1 MGRPLREST
10 IVIAL
15 LLVVVVGSKQFT
27 ESVILGELATQ
38 ALAAQGLKAEHK
50 RELGGTR
57 LLFEA
62 LRSGQI
68 DVYPEYTGTLQ
79 QELVPGAT
87 DLKAA
92 LDKLGIH
99 LGGPLG
105 FDDSYAIGMQREVAA
120 RLRIATIS
128 DLRGHP
134 ELQLG
139 FSNEFM
145 QRKDGWPRVREV
157 YGLPQAARGL
167 DHSLAYGA
175 LRSGAIAAVDLY
187 STDAEIRKNDLIV
200 LRDDQAAFP
209 RYEAVLL
216 SRKGLAPEASRALE
230 RLEGLINQQEMID
243 LNARVLIDH
252 VPERQAASELLQRK
266 LQLQPASAS
275 DGLAARLW
283 KRTREHLFLVALSLG
298 AAILFAI
305 PLGVISF
312 RRWRL
317 GAFILGATGLV
328 QTIPSLALLVF
339 MIPLLGI
346 GEGPAIVALFLY
358 SLLPIARGTHSG
370 LTGIAPELIE
380 SAHALGL
387 PPGAVLRRVELPL
400 ASRSILAG
408 IKTAA
413 VICVGT
419 ATLGALIGAGGYG
432 QTILTGIRLADTS
445 LILEGAIPAAVLALV
460 VEALFNL
467 LERFVV
473 PRGLRL

>member
-1 MGRPLREST
+1 M
-10 IVIAL
+10 IAL
-15 LLVVVVGSKQFT
+15 LLAVIVGSKQFT
-27 ESVILGELATQ
+27 ESVVLGELATQ
-38 ALAAQGLKAEHK
+38 TLAAQGLQAEHK

-87 DLKAA
+87 DLQAA

-99 LGGPLG
+99 LGRPLG

-120 RLRIATIS
+120 RLGIATIS
-128 DLRGHP
+128 DLLAHP
-134 ELQLG
+134 ALQLG

-175 LRSGAIAAVDLY
+175 LRTGAIAAVDLY
-187 STDAEIRKNDLIV
+187 STDAEIRKNDLVV
-200 LRDDQAAFP
+200 LRDDRAAFP

-216 SRKGLAPEASRALE
+216 SRKGLEPKALQALE
-230 RLEGLINQQEMID
+230 RLDGRIDQQEMID

-266 LQLQPASAS
+266 LKLQPASAS

-312 RRWRL
+312 RRRRL

-387 PPGAVLRRVELPL
+387 PPVAVLRRVELPL

-432 QTILTGIRLADTS
+432 QTILTGIRLADTA

-460 VEALFNL
+460 VEALFNV

>member
-1 MGRPLREST
+1 M
-10 IVIAL
+10 IAL

-27 ESVILGELATQ
+27 ESVVLGELATQ
-38 ALAAQGLKAEHK
+38 TLAAQGVPAEHK

-57 LLFEA
+57 VLFEA

-68 DVYPEYTGTLQ
+68 DVYPEYTGTLE
-79 QELVPGAT
+79 QELLPGAT
-87 DLKAA
+87 DLAAA
-92 LDKLGIH
+92 LEKQGIH
-99 LGGPLG
+99 LGRPLG

-120 RLRIATIS
+120 RLGIAAIS
-128 DLRGHP
+128 DLRTHP
-134 ELQLG
+134 ALQLG

-157 YGLPQAARGL
+157 YGLPNTARGL
-167 DHSLAYGA
+167 DHALAYGA
-175 LRSGAIAAVDLY
+175 LRTGAIAAVDLY
-187 STDAEIRKNDLIV
+187 STDAEIRKNDLVV
-200 LRDDQAAFP
+200 LRDDRAAFP

-216 SRKGLAPEASRALE
+216 SRKSLSPDAQRALE
-230 RLEGLINQQEMID
+230 RLEGRIDQREMID
-243 LNARVLIDH
+243 LNARALIDR
-252 VPERQAASELLQRK
+252 VPEREVASEFLQRK

-275 DGLAARLW
+275 DRMPARLW
-283 KRTREHLFLVALSLG
+283 KRTREHLFLVVLSLA
-298 AAILFAI
+298 AAILVAI

-312 RRWRL
+312 RRRRL
-317 GAFILGATGLV
+317 GAFILGATGVV

-346 GEGPAIVALFLY
+346 GAGPAIVALFLY

-370 LTGIAPELIE
+370 LTAIAPELIE

-387 PPGAVLRRVELPL
+387 PPGAVLRQVELPL

-432 QTILTGIRLADTS
+432 QTILTGIRLADTA

-467 LERFVV
+467 LERFLV

>member
-1 MGRPLREST
+1 M
-10 IVIAL
+10 IAL

-27 ESVILGELATQ
+27 ESVVLGELCTQ
-38 ALAAQGLKAEHK
+38 TLSAQGVPAEHR

-57 LLFEA
+57 VLFEA

-68 DVYPEYTGTLQ
+68 DVYPEYTGTIQ
-79 QELVPGAT
+79 QELLPGAT
-87 DLKAA
+87 DLAAA
-92 LDKLGIH
+92 LDQQGIH
-99 LGGPLG
+99 LGRPLG

-120 RLRIATIS
+120 RLGIS
-128 DLRGHP
+128 SITDLRAHP

-157 YGLPQAARGL
+157 YGLSNAARGL
-167 DHSLAYGA
+167 DHALAYGA

-187 STDAEIRKNDLIV
+187 STDAEIPKNDLVV
-200 LRDDQAAFP
+200 LRDDRSAFP

-216 SRKGLAPEASRALE
+216 SRKGLAPEAARALE
-230 RLEGLINQQEMID
+230 RLEGRIDQREMID
-243 LNARVLIDH
+243 LNARALVDR
-252 VPERQAASELLQRK
+252 VPEREVASEFLQRK
-266 LQLQPASAS
+266 LSLQPASAS
-275 DGLAARLW
+275 DRMPARLW

-298 AAILFAI
+298 AAILAAV

-312 RRWRL
+312 RRRRL
-317 GAFILGATGLV
+317 GQFILGLTGIV

-346 GEGPAIVALFLY
+346 GAGPAIVALFLY
-358 SLLPIARGTHSG
+358 SLLPIARGTHAG
-370 LTGIAPELIE
+370 LTAIAPELIE

-387 PPGAVLRRVELPL
+387 PKGAVLMQVELPL
-400 ASRSILAG
+400 ASRAILSG

-413 VICVGT
+413 VIDVGT

-432 QTILTGIRLADTS
+432 QTILTGIRLADTA

-460 VEALFNL
+460 VQGLFEL
-467 LERFVV
+467 VERFLV

>member
-1 MGRPLREST
+1 MM
-10 IVIAL
+10 VAL
-15 LLVVVVGSKQFT
+15 LLSVVVGSKQFT
-27 ESVILGELATQ
+27 ESVVLGELATQ
-38 ALAAQGLKAEHK
+38 TLAAEGVPAEHK

-57 LLFEA
+57 VLFEA
-62 LRSGQI
+62 LKSGQI
-68 DVYPEYTGTLQ
+68 DVYPEYTGTLS
-79 QELVPGAT
+79 QELLPGAT
-87 DLKAA
+87 DLAAA
-92 LDKLGIH
+92 LEKQGIH
-99 LGGPLG
+99 LGRPLG
-105 FDDSYAIGMQREVAA
+105 FDDSYAIGMRRETAA
-120 RLRIATIS
+120 RLGIAAIS
-128 DLRGHP
+128 DLRAHP
-134 ELQLG
+134 ELPLG

-157 YGLPQAARGL
+157 YGLSGAAARGL

-187 STDAEIRKNDLIV
+187 STDAEIRKNDLVV
-200 LRDDQAAFP
+200 LRDDRAAFP
-209 RYEAVLL
+209 RYQAVLL
-216 SRKGLAPEASRALE
+216 SRMSLPPPARRALE
-230 RLEGLINQQEMID
+230 RLEGRIDQREMID
-243 LNARVLIDH
+243 LNARALVDK
-252 VPERQAASELLQRK
+252 VPEREVASGFLERK

-283 KRTREHLFLVALSLG
+283 KRTREHLFLVVLSLG
-298 AAILFAI
+298 AAILFAV

-312 RRWRL
+312 RRRRL
-317 GAFILGATGLV
+317 GAFILGATGIV

-346 GEGPAIVALFLY
+346 GAGPAIVALFLY
-358 SLLPIARGTHSG
+358 SLLPIARGTHAG

-380 SAHALGL
+380 SAHAIGL
-387 PPGAVLRRVELPL
+387 PPGAVLRQVELPL
-400 ASRSILAG
+400 ASRAILSG

-432 QTILTGIRLADTS
+432 QTILTGIRLADTA
-445 LILEGAIPAAVLALV
+445 LILEGAIPAAALALV

-467 LERFVV
+467 AERFLV

>member
-1 MGRPLREST
+1 MGCALREGAVV
-10 IVIAL
+10 IIAL
-15 LLVVVVGSKQFT
+15 LLAVTVGSKQFT

-38 ALAAQGLKAEHK
+38 TLAAEGVPAGHR

-87 DLKAA
+87 DLQSA

-99 LGGPLG
+99 LGRPLG
-105 FDDSYAIGMQREVAA
+105 FDDSYALGMQREVAA
-120 RLRIATIS
+120 RLHISAIS
-128 DLRGHP
+128 DLVNHP
-134 ELQLG
+134 ELQFG

-157 YGLPQAARGL
+157 
-167 DHSLAYGA
+167 YGA

-187 STDAEIRKNDLIV
+187 STDAEIRKNDLVV
-200 LRDDQAAFP
+200 LRDDRAAFP

-216 SRKGLAPEASRALE
+216 SRKGLPAEAQKALGL
-230 RLEGLINQQEMID
+230 LEGKITQQEMID
-243 LNARVLIDH
+243 LNVRTLIDH
-252 VPERQAASELLQRK
+252 VPERQAASEFLQRK
-266 LQLQPASAS
+266 LQLKAASAS
-275 DGLAARLW
+275 DGMAARLW
-283 KRTREHLFLVALSLG
+283 KRTREHLFLVVVSLG
-298 AAILFAI
+298 AAVLFAI

-312 RRWRL
+312 RRRRL
-317 GAFILGATGLV
+317 GAFILGATGVV

-346 GEGPAIVALFLY
+346 GAGPAIVALFLY

-387 PPGAVLRRVELPL
+387 PPAAVLRRVELPL

-408 IKTAA
+408 VKTAA

-432 QTILTGIRLADTS
+432 QTILTGIRLADTA
-445 LILEGAIPAAVLALV
+445 LILEGAIPAALLALV

-467 LERFVV
+467 IERFVV